1 MLLVLIWY
9 MSCFLVNLK
18 LANETL
24 LLSEVNP
31 PTDVNVDICC
41 VIIANGIIKHWL
53 NVGYPGYAWYWFLL
67 VCFDS
72 LILVHLSLLKSRHLL
87 FCLSQYYVFPCE
99 LQSSKK
105 WWLTYEP
112 WVVTVES
119 LLSSLQ
125 VLTSRLTQVASHL
138 VSDSTEA
145 SAVSVGLF
153 LQW

>member
-1 MLLVLIWY
+1 
-9 MSCFLVNLK
+9 MSLYFLVNLK

-24 LLSEVNP
+24 LLSEVIL
-31 PTDVNVDICC
+31 PTDQHTNKCKCWHMLRNNCKWDHKTLALCRISWICM
-41 VIIANGIIKHWL
+41 VLHR
-53 NVGYPGYAWYWFLL
+53 FFL

-87 FCLSQYYVFPCE
+87 FCLSKYCVFPCE

-105 WWLTYEP
+105 WWLTCEP
-112 WVVTVES
+112 WAVTVES
-119 LLSSLQ
+119 LLYSLQ
-125 VLTSRLTQVASHL
+125 VLTSSLTQVASHL

-153 LQW
+153 LRW